1 MLWDPAADYQKVAV
15 RNLVVALG
23 IGVYGHEH
31 GRSQRVQVDIELFR
45 HAGRLA
51 GVRLEDCIDYDRLHH
66 FLTEDLP
73 RRPHFKLL
81 EVVAEEIAGFALLDT
96 RVEACRVVLRKL
108 DVYVGGASPEL
119 EVYRRR
125 ADAA

>member
-1 MLWDPAADYQKVAV
+1 MLWNPAADYQKVAV

-23 IGVYGHEH
+23 IGVYGHER
-31 GRSQRVQVDIELFR
+31 GRSQRVQVDVELFR
-45 HAGRLA
+45 HAGPLA
-51 GVRLEDCIDYDRLHH
+51 EVRLDDCLDYDRLHR
-66 FLTEDLP
+66 FLTEELP
-73 RRPHFKLL
+73 RRPHFELL
-81 EVVAEEIAGFALLDT
+81 ELLAEEIAAFALADA

-125 ADAA
+125 AP